1 MKIAFSFFKTA
12 VTLTGKFVAM
22 ISAAI
27 EIFETFK
34 PATKTART
42 ARALKVIAAA
52 R

>member
-1 MKIAFSFFKTA
+1 MKIAFTFFKKA

-22 ISAAI
+22 ITAAI

-34 PATKTART
+34 PASKTVRS
-42 ARALKVIAAA
+42 ARALKALAA